1 VTRPAKGRLRPT
13 IAQTGSPG
21 AAIVPVAKSAFA
33 LTTVETKHEHT
44 HIGSTAIMTNG
55 KFPWIPCF
63 TNLSAGSPQKIPG
76 SVA

>member
-1 VTRPAKGRLRPT
+1 VIHLQRQGVKPKFKLRHYP
-13 IAQTGSPG
+13 P
-21 AAIVPVAKSAFA
+21 

-44 HIGSTAIMTNG
+44 HIGATAIMTNG

-63 TNLSAGSPQKIPG
+63 AILSARSPQKIPR